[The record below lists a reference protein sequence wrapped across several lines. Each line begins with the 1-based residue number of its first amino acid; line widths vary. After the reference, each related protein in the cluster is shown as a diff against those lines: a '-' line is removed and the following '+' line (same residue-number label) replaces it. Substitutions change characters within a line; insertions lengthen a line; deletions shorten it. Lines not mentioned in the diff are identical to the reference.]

1 MRHFT
6 PHLRRLSMPKVTVE
20 VTKCL
25 KREDDDDD
33 DDDVNVKGGMTKV
46 FDTIS
51 GSKVLGPD

>member
-1 MRHFT
+1 
-6 PHLRRLSMPKVTVE
+6 MPKVTGE

-25 KREDDDDD
+25 RRDDDD